1 MDTAQQITAT
11 EDNFVELLGGL
22 SPFTALELARSI
34 ASKLRQE
41 DADADDGYWLEK
53 PWKFPEFWVPAIN
66 GTLEEADFS
75 YTPDE

>member
-1 MDTAQQITAT
+1 VNTTQQTLAT

-41 DADADDGYWLEK
+41 AADDDDGYWLEK
-53 PWKFPEFWVPAIN
+53 PWKFAEYWVPAIN
-66 GTLEEADFS
+66 GTLEDADFS